1 MKTLFI
7 LSMIFLSIGIVIQFL
22 YGLQIWEHRR
32 FARKRI
38 SFVRTPSAQQPMA
51 TRHCLVVVPCK
62 GNEPHLAEHLCSI
75 LRQDHPH
82 YQVRFVLED
91 EEDPANVCVRNVCE
105 LPEFQ
110 HILTEIIYAGRTERE
125 GQKVHNLRMATQEI
139 PPHCETL
146 AFFDSDVQLNP
157 WTLRSL
163 TTHFESQV
171 MESKA
176 DESKTMVTESTN
188 TPSEMEAKRN
198 AKRNVRS
205 WVGTLFRRFRDAR
218 RLPLGVT
225 TGYRCM
231 VPEGIETTST
241 DVQTLISTPS
251 STLLVSSNT
260 LKSSVSSPS
269 SERRPSPECCERPD
283 GQKSRIPTRIVAGI
297 NLGVAS
303 LYGKNSP
310 TFVWGGAWAMRR
322 ELFDTL
328 AAHAQVDGHLSDDLL
343 IRRILIQN
351 GYRSQFE
358 PAAMVMSPIQYD
370 WRTGLCFVRRQY
382 QFVRHYAF
390 FWWLFA
396 LGVLLFN
403 QLAIWFPLLTS
414 FAMVWCS
421 ACGGSIETILHLLD
435 GCNPLE
441 LLCIWNIYLLLYLAN
456 NWILRQ
462 IYRVYVPSLSRSKAD
477 RPWTGVGVSLL
488 HLLAVLSA
496 GIGRTICW
504 RGIQYTLSQEQTVLR
519 VERLDAN

>member
-1 MKTLFI
+1 MKMLFI
-7 LSMIFLSIGIVIQFL
+7 LSMIFLGIGIAMQFL

-91 EEDPANVCVRNVCE
+91 EEDPANVCVRKVCA

-139 PPHCETL
+139 PSHCETL

-163 TTHFESQV
+163 TTHFEPQ
-171 MESKA
+171 MTESKA
-176 DESKTMVTESTN
+176 DESKTTATESVN
-188 TPSEMEAKRN
+188 TPSDVDVQQN
-198 AKRNVRS
+198 VKRNVRL
-205 WVGTLFRRFRDAR
+205 WVGAFFRRFRDAR

-231 VPEGIETTST
+231 VPEGIETTSFN
-241 DVQTLISTPS
+241 VQTCMSINSPS
-251 STLLVSSNT
+251 LVSSI
-260 LKSSVSSPS
+260 SSSP
-269 SERRPSPECCERPD
+269 ERNLSPERS
-283 GQKSRIPTRIVAGI
+283 GQKRGLKSRIPTRIVAGI

-303 LYGKNSP
+303 LYGKHSP
-310 TFVWGGAWAMRR
+310 TFVWGGAWAIRR

-328 AAHAQVDGHLSDDLL
+328 AAHSQVDGHLSDDLL

-351 GYRSQFE
+351 GYRSQFD

-370 WRTGLCFVRRQY
+370 WRTGLSFVRRQY

-414 FAMVWCS
+414 FAMVWS
-421 ACGGSIETILHLLD
+421 SVWGGSVETISQLLD
-435 GCNPLE
+435 GCEYLK
-441 LLCIWNIYLLLYLAN
+441 LLYVWNVYLLLYLAN

-462 IYRVYVPSLSRSKAD
+462 IYHVYVPSDSSVPYSAVE